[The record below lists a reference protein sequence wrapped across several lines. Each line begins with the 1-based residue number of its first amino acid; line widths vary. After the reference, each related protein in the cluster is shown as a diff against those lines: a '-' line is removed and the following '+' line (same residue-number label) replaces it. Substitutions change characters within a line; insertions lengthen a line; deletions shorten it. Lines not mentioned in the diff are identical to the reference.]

1 MCLQETRILSDNVHD
16 IRRNDGLVVFA
27 TFNFAE
33 AEKIL
38 DDRHQETFF
47 GFLIYN
53 SLGGTSGMTKRVHV
67 LIAPEIDPIAQ
78 HKVFK
83 FCHDHSVP
91 STCFASFSV
100 RIFSVSATSKC
111 VR

>member
-16 IRRNDGLVVFA
+16 IRRNDGLVVLA

-38 DDRHQETFF
+38 DDRHQETFLRL
-47 GFLIYN
+47 LIYD
-53 SLGGTSGMTKRVHV
+53 GSGITKGITKRVHV

>member
-16 IRRNDGLVVFA
+16 IRRNDGLVVFPP
-27 TFNFAE
+27 FDFAE

-38 DDRHQETFF
+38 DDRHQETFL
-47 GFLIYN
+47 GFLIYYD
-53 SLGGTSGMTKRVHV
+53 SGITKGMTKRVHV

-78 HKVFK
+78 HRVFK

>member
-1 MCLQETRILSDNVHD
+1 MCLQEARILPDNVHD
-16 IRRNDGLVVFA
+16 IRGNDGLVIFT

-33 AEKIL
+33 TEKIL
-38 DDRHQETFF
+38 DDRYQEPFL
-47 GFLIYN
+47 GFLICDG
-53 SLGGTSGMTKRVHV
+53 SEITKGISRRVHI